1 MSTTG
6 SDADIPVYKIYLLDS
21 TGKESRLFVFQGQR
35 QIPFDEFSDIDKQ
48 ILRENNII
56 PQYSSQQIHPDDSIR
71 AIKKKIVYEYGQNLV
86 SYDELYM
93 FSSVKK
99 TFHLFK
105 AYIDMTNNETLPL
118 TLPMIYQ
125 LLVNLNI
132 PAEKMS
138 EIQEK
143 LDQKNTGS
151 YTYDDLL
158 QLGIHNET
166 FEITLPLGLKF
177 GKSHSF
183 LFSANPFSLLQQEQ
197 KGSAAVFQP
206 TNKNPLLALDNSL
219 LLNYAGDTDRP
230 HTIYVCLFG
239 NVLEYAGSIGLDTGY
254 MTQCYFHHLA
264 EKQITTKEEFMKQ
277 QQRLIEENT
286 RLFKEG
292 TLTYYKTVD
301 MFYDVYANKKT
312 ELAYSTKGIKNFE
325 IVIHPEYKTI
335 LPLDSIFK
343 QLHATKNMPYI
354 KYNPGIRRENLY
366 RLYSE
371 TISKNGKKIPYLT
384 RSQINNLIRVTG
396 KTNQLSLVI
405 QHEVQRVP
413 IDIFIDIEK
422 NGNIIIRSENSGEYL
437 QSSKTIA
444 VVSVAELKTIITD
457 VFNPAI
463 KNINDIIEQSGYT
476 IPLFHDFRKENIE
489 ITNITYISTV
499 PYQHKISL
507 KQDITC
513 LSTVFDI
520 LDDDINKGAIL
531 RYKRVD
537 NFKKM
542 TAISA
547 MITEIFKRTNNE
559 HDVVY
564 ALMANYGKTEEE
576 ALLMVADYFSQHI
589 RVNGQYVNKE
599 VDIVENPGFPTIFR
613 LLPFERKF
621 MVEITGLNSLE
632 YIEPIQIYLD
642 SYLRISQEGD
652 TLSEQT
658 KALCRKTKEVIE
670 DETHIENVVAAIDV
684 RPMESTN
691 KAKTFFVLEE
701 EEEEDEEVEGD
712 KEDEGI
718 VFEEEEEE
726 EEEGGIVFEE
736 EEEEEGG
743 IVFDEEEEETE
754 ENEPKGG
761 EDKGGLSKGGAVY
774 EPGSREAEE
783 LIKTWSK
790 KNALFKKMKTLEPT
804 LFLTTED
811 GKFGSYSRNCPTN
824 VNRQPIILT
833 DEEKEKIDKDHPGSY
848 TNAIHYGTNP
858 DKKHWYICPRYWC
871 VLTNTSLTE
880 QQVKDGVCGGKIIPE
895 KGAIPPGHY
904 IYEFNDNKNYHKN
917 ADGSYAYSSPGFL
930 KKDAHPTHCLPCCFK
945 NWDSAGQKERRN
957 ECLKTESEKQQ
968 VVEQDKTGK
977 KTNTYV
983 VGTDK
988 IPIAQYRWG
997 FLPLPIELFLH
1008 TNNELSITKFNKNEI
1023 KENAPTMLR
1032 YGVEQSLRN
1041 SFVGCIADIY
1051 AYKKNLDVTPTATEM
1066 LRILAKSITLDM
1078 FLRYHNGSLVSVF
1091 QPPKIQVDEMTL
1103 SKYYATDFYKTINP
1117 YQEEQADF
1125 FEDTVASFE
1134 NFLRFLTD
1142 ETSTV
1147 DHVYLWEIVTTPNKN
1162 LFDGGINLVI
1172 MEIAE
1177 DDITNN
1183 VKLLCPT
1190 NSYSAQFYDIR
1201 KETVLLIKRDAF
1213 YEPIYLYENKGDVI
1227 VVNKTFLESRIPAT
1241 LKNVFLTIQRSL
1253 GNYCAA
1259 QPSIKH
1265 EFTRNISAKDLFLEL
1280 RKNKYDILSQIMNY
1294 RGKIVAIMVKKR
1306 FETQVEGQAEKRFY
1320 VPCYPSAPLPELN
1333 IEYIDS
1339 DDLWQTYEET
1349 RDFLIQLRKESNG
1362 KIVCAPK
1369 IKVIDQNLI
1378 IGILTETNQFIQ
1390 VSPPS
1395 MNIVDDGL
1403 ETLEDVNYLMAD
1415 KVLSLN
1421 TSGDIKRIQ
1430 TMKRIS
1436 LETQFYGAFRS
1447 TLRMLLNDPVHKETR
1462 KKVIELIDAIG
1473 LPYVKSLRQ
1482 VEATIKDLT
1491 ERSVQFIAMSE
1502 DVLDRFDSISTCTSN
1517 CDKKRY
1523 CLFTKGKKCAL
1534 LLPKT
1539 NLINGLDNERT
1550 YFSRIADELL
1560 RYKRVRLFML
1570 NPKTYLNVTNMEY
1583 QIQDD
1588 EFIIL
1593 HSLLTTTYFE
1603 DLVPFQKNAFI
1614 QHVTYDFA
1622 NPRIRNP
1629 YSYRVSLDEQQGQDE
1644 KNLETPEQE
1653 YGIECIKDTIP
1664 MKGNATSYWR
1674 TKFPKDTKEYV
1685 LDSTKYCSYY
1695 VLLHILQKK
1704 YKTFLSIQNIKL
1716 SLWNAYEPYMQDH
1729 SKRIYDVLAK
1739 QGKQSMMERVRTNAV
1754 TFQDLIMSEEYYIST
1769 LDIWAFASKLN
1780 IPILLFSST
1789 KLHDLKLDAQWL
1801 ILGGNPSDDFY
1812 FIRSPSTIKDK
1823 VDYVNEYHVITSSH
1837 KLSDIKGMD
1846 SMLSSKEIEYQQNVQ
1861 SFSAYI
1867 QVDKKRK

>member
-1 MSTTG
+1 MS
-6 SDADIPVYKIYLLDS
+6 SDIPVYKIYLLDS
-21 TGKESRLFVFQGQR
+21 AGKESRLFVFQGER
-35 QIPFDEFSDIDKQ
+35 QTPFDEFSDIDKQ

-56 PQYSSQQIHPDDSIR
+56 PQYSSQQIHSDDSIR
-71 AIKKKIVYEYGQNLV
+71 AIKKKIIYEYGQNLV

-93 FSSVKK
+93 FSIVKK

-105 AYIDMTNNETLPL
+105 AYIDITNNETLPL

-125 LLVNLNI
+125 LLVNINI

-151 YTYDDLL
+151 YSYDDLL

-166 FEITLPLGLKF
+166 FEVALPLGLKF

-183 LFSANPFSLLQQEQ
+183 LFSTNPFSLLQQE
-197 KGSAAVFQP
+197 KTRGAAVFQP

-219 LLNYAGDTDRP
+219 LLNYAADTERP

-239 NVLEYAGSIGLDTGY
+239 NVLEYGASIDMDSEY
-254 MTQCYFHHLA
+254 MTQCYFPHLA

-277 QQRLIEENT
+277 QQRLIEENA

-343 QLHATKNMPYI
+343 QLHATKQMPYI

-405 QHEVQRVP
+405 HHEVQGVP
-413 IDIFIDIEK
+413 IDVFIDIEK

-444 VVSVAELKTIITD
+444 IVSVAELKHIIME

-489 ITNITYISTV
+489 ITNLTYISTV
-499 PYQHKISL
+499 PYQHKMSL

-547 MITEIFKRTNNE
+547 MITEVFKRTNNE

-589 RVNGQYVNKE
+589 RVNGQYVNKD

-642 SYLRISQEGD
+642 SYLRLSQEGD
-652 TLSEQT
+652 TLDERF
-658 KALCRKTKEVIE
+658 KNLCKKTKEVIE

-691 KAKTFFVLEE
+691 KAKTFFVSDEE
-701 EEEEDEEVEGD
+701 EEAEEE
-712 KEDEGI
+712 EDEGI
-718 VFEEEEEE
+718 VFEEEEDE
-726 EEEGGIVFEE
+726 GIVFEE
-736 EEEEEGG
+736 EEDEGIVFEEEEAEEEEDEG
-743 IVFDEEEEETE
+743 IVFDEEEGNED
-754 ENEPKGG
+754 EPKGVV
-761 EDKGGLSKGGAVY
+761 SKGGAVY

-790 KNALFKKMKTLEPT
+790 KNVLFKKMKTLEPT
-804 LFLTTED
+804 LFLTKED
-811 GKFGSYSRNCPTN
+811 GKFGSYARNCPTN

-833 DEEKEKIDKDHPGSY
+833 DEEKDKIDKDHPGSY

-858 DKKHWYICPRYWC
+858 DKKYWYICPRYWC

-880 QQVKDGVCGGKIIPE
+880 QQVKDGACGGKIIPA
-895 KGAIPPGHY
+895 KGPTPPGHY
-904 IYEFNDNKNYHKN
+904 IFEFNDNKNYHKN
-917 ADGSYAYSSPGFL
+917 ADGTYAYSSPGFL

-945 NWDSAGQKERRN
+945 NWEGQKERRE

-997 FLPLPIELFLH
+997 FLPIPIELFLH

-1023 KENAPTMLR
+1023 KENTPTMLR

-1051 AYKKNLDVTPTATEM
+1051 AYKKNLDVTPTVAEM

-1091 QPPKIQVDEMTL
+1091 QPPKTQVDEMTL
-1103 SKYYATDFYKTINP
+1103 SKYYTTDFYKTINP

-1162 LFDGGINLVI
+1162 LFDGGVNLVI

-1190 NSYSAQFYDIR
+1190 NSYSTQFYDIR
-1201 KETVLLIKRDAF
+1201 KETVLLIKRDVF
-1213 YEPIYLYENKGDVI
+1213 YEPVYLYENKGDVI

-1253 GNYCAA
+1253 GKYCAA

-1294 RGKIVAIMVKKR
+1294 RGKIIAIMAKKR
-1306 FETQVEGQAEKRFY
+1306 VEGQMEGKRFY
-1320 VPCYPSAPLPELN
+1320 VPCYPSAPLSELN
-1333 IEYIDS
+1333 VEYIDS
-1339 DDLWQTYEET
+1339 DDLWRTYEET

-1362 KIVCAPK
+1362 KIVSAPK

-1395 MNIVDDGL
+1395 VNIVEDGL
-1403 ETLEDVNYLMAD
+1403 GTLEDVNYLMAD
-1415 KVLSLN
+1415 KALSLN

-1430 TMKRIS
+1430 TMKHIS

-1447 TLRMLLNDPVHKETR
+1447 TVRMLLNDPLHKESR
-1462 KKVIELIDAIG
+1462 KKIIELIDAIG
-1473 LPYVKSLRQ
+1473 LSYVKSLRQ
-1482 VEATIKDLT
+1482 VEATIRDLT
-1491 ERSVQFIAMSE
+1491 ERSVQFIEMND
-1502 DVLDRFDSISTCTSN
+1502 DVLDGFDSISTCTSN

-1523 CLFTKGKKCAL
+1523 CLFTKGKECVL

-1550 YFSRIADELL
+1550 YFVRMADELL

-1614 QHVTYDFA
+1614 HHMTYDFA

-1629 YSYRVSLDEQQGQDE
+1629 YSHRVSLDDQKGLVDHTDHDE
-1644 KNLETPEQE
+1644 KEEEKKQE

-1674 TKFPKDTKEYV
+1674 AKFPKNTKEYI

-1695 VLLHILQKK
+1695 VILHILQKK

-1716 SLWNAYEPYMQDH
+1716 SLWNAYEPYLQDH

-1739 QGKQSMMERVRTNAV
+1739 QGKQSMMERVRTNV
-1754 TFQDLIMSEEYYIST
+1754 VSFQDLIMSEEYYIST
-1769 LDIWAFASKLN
+1769 LDIWALASKLN

-1801 ILGGNPSDDFY
+1801 ILGGNPSDDYY
-1812 FIRSPSTIKDK
+1812 FVRSPSTVKDK
-1823 VDYVNEYHVITSSH
+1823 VDYVNEYHVVASSH

-1846 SMLSSKEIEYQQNVQ
+1846 SMLSSKETEYQQNVQ
-1861 SFSAYI
+1861 SFAAYI
-1867 QVDKKRK
+1867 QIENKRKL